1 MLLDVIIPA
10 YNEEGNINA
19 LYDSLCEALSDI
31 RFNLIFV
38 DDGSNDNTYKELVDL
53 YKKDKKHVQVI
64 SFSRNFGKDAAMYA
78 GLKASKAKYACII
91 DADLQQSPTL
101 VRDMLKFLEENEEY
115 DEVAMVNQYTHESIF
130 QKIFKR
136 VFYKVMM
143 KSTKQEY
150 VAGAS
155 DFRLFRK
162 NVVKALVTMK
172 ENNRFTKGLF
182 SWIGF
187 KIHYMK
193 YTPDKRHSGK
203 SKFNFTKQI
212 SYAIDGLMNF
222 STSILNGAIVLGT
235 ICTTVAFIYFIYI
248 FIKTLVLGK
257 DMPGYASLACLILF
271 FGGIII
277 AFQGLLAKYI
287 AKVYMQAKE
296 RPIYIE
302 KATLGFDEDIL

>member
-1 MLLDVIIPA
+1 MLLDVIIPT

-19 LYDSLCEALSDI
+19 LYESLCNSLSDI

-38 DDGSNDNTYKELVDL
+38 DDGSKDSTYKELREL
-53 YKKDKKHVQVI
+53 YNKDKKHIQVI

-101 VRDMLKFLEENEEY
+101 VKDMLKFLEENEEY
-115 DEVAMVNQYTHESIF
+115 DEVAMVNQYTHENVF
-130 QKIFKR
+130 QKLFKHL
-136 VFYKVMM
+136 FYNVMK
-143 KSTKQEY
+143 KSTNQEY

-155 DFRLFRK
+155 DFRLFRR
-162 NVVKALVTMK
+162 NVVKALVSMK

-182 SWIGF
+182 SWVGF

-203 SKFNFTKQI
+203 SKFNFSKQI
-212 SYAIDGLMNF
+212 SYAVDGLMNF
-222 STSILNGAIVLGT
+222 STSLLNIAIILGT
-235 ICTTVAFIYFIYI
+235 LCTGISFIYFIYI
-248 FIKTLVLGK
+248 FIKTLVQGI
-257 DMPGYASLACLILF
+257 DMPGYASIACLISF
-271 FGGIII
+271 FGGMII

-287 AKVYMQAKE
+287 AKVYMEAKE

-302 KATLGFDEDIL
+302 KATLGFDDDIL

>member
-10 YNEEGNINA
+10 YNEEGNVKA
-19 LYDSLCEALSDI
+19 LYESLCEALADI

-38 DDGSNDNTYKELVDL
+38 DDGSKDATYRELVEL

-101 VRDMLKFLEENEEY
+101 VRDMLKFLEENEDY
-115 DEVAMVNQYTHESIF
+115 DEVAMANEYKRDGLF
-130 QKIFKR
+130 QKLFKHIF
-136 VFYKVMM
+136 YNVM
-143 KSTKQEY
+143 KKTTNQEY
-150 VAGAS
+150 VPGAS

-162 NVVKALVTMK
+162 NVVKALVSMK

-182 SWIGF
+182 SWVGF

-193 YTPDKRHSGK
+193 YTPDKRLSGK
-203 SKFNFTKQI
+203 SKFNFRKQI
-212 SYAIDGLMNF
+212 SYAVDGLMNF
-222 STSILNGAIVLGT
+222 STSLLNGAIVLGT

-248 FIKTLVLGK
+248 FVKTLVQGV

-271 FGGIII
+271 FGGIIV

-287 AKVYMQAKE
+287 AKVYMEAKE

>member
-1 MLLDVIIPA
+1 MLLDVIIPT

-19 LYDSLCEALSDI
+19 LYESLCNSLSDI

-38 DDGSNDNTYKELVDL
+38 DDGSKDSTYKELREL
-53 YKKDKKHVQVI
+53 YNKDKKHIQVI

-101 VRDMLKFLEENEEY
+101 VKDMLKFLEENEEY
-115 DEVAMVNQYTHESIF
+115 DEVAMVNQYTHENVF
-130 QKIFKR
+130 QKLFKHL
-136 VFYKVMM
+136 FYNVMK
-143 KSTKQEY
+143 KSTNQEY
-150 VAGAS
+150 VAGAP
-155 DFRLFRK
+155 DFRLFRR
-162 NVVKALVTMK
+162 NVVKALVSMK

-182 SWIGF
+182 SWVGF

-203 SKFNFTKQI
+203 SKFNFSKQI
-212 SYAIDGLMNF
+212 SYAVDGLMNF
-222 STSILNGAIVLGT
+222 STSLLNIAIILGT
-235 ICTTVAFIYFIYI
+235 LCTGISFIYFIYI
-248 FIKTLVLGK
+248 FIKTLVQGI
-257 DMPGYASLACLILF
+257 DMPGYASIACLISF
-271 FGGIII
+271 FGGMII

-287 AKVYMQAKE
+287 AKVYMEAKE

-302 KATLGFDEDIL
+302 KATLGFDDDIL

>member
-1 MLLDVIIPA
+1 
-10 YNEEGNINA
+10 
-19 LYDSLCEALSDI
+19 
-31 RFNLIFV
+31 
-38 DDGSNDNTYKELVDL
+38 
-53 YKKDKKHVQVI
+53 
-64 SFSRNFGKDAAMYA
+64 MYA

-101 VRDMLKFLEENEEY
+101 VKQMLNFLEDNEEY
-115 DEVAMVNQYTHESIF
+115 DEVAMINQYTHENIF
-130 QKIFKR
+130 QKLFKHL
-136 VFYKVMM
+136 FYNIMK
-143 KSTKQEY
+143 KSTQQEY

-155 DFRLFRK
+155 DFRLFKR
-162 NVVKALVTMK
+162 NVVKALVSMK

-182 SWIGF
+182 SWVGF
-187 KIHYMK
+187 NIYYMK

-203 SKFNFTKQI
+203 SKFNLPKQV
-212 SYAIDGLMNF
+212 SYAVDGLMNF
-222 STSILNGAIVLGT
+222 STSLLNGAIVLGT
-235 ICTTVAFIYFIYI
+235 ICSSISFIYFIYI

-287 AKVYMQAKE
+287 AKVYMEAKE
-296 RPIYIE
+296 RPIYVE